1 MPEVIQLATRPAP
14 DVPALDAAT
23 FFFDLASPD
32 TYLVAERIER
42 RYGDAGWQAAVL
54 GPRAGTPDER
64 ELARTVTA
72 VELRARELRLPLIWP
87 ERYPA
92 PVPSAMR
99 IASFA
104 AERGCAASF
113 AIAAGRLAFCGG
125 FDLEDPAILADAA
138 AACGL
143 DVKEALAAAR
153 DPRHDAPSVAAG
165 QALWAEGIAALPAL
179 RHEDRLYSGER
190 RITAALLLRAGRSG
204 EEPEPPGAA

>member
-1 MPEVIQLATRPAP
+1 MTEVIQLASRPAS
-14 DVPALDAAT
+14 DAPAVDAAM

-42 RYGDAGWQAAVL
+42 RYGDAGWQAAVFE
-54 GPRAGTPDER
+54 PPDAPPDER
-64 ELARTVTA
+64 ELARATAA

-99 IASFA
+99 VASFA
-104 AERGCAASF
+104 AERGCAAAF

-125 FDLEDPAILADAA
+125 FDLEDAAILADAA
-138 AACGL
+138 AASGL

-153 DPRHDAPSVAAG
+153 DPRRDAPSIAAG
-165 QALWAEGIAALPAL
+165 RALWAEGVTLLPAL
-179 RHEDRLYSGER
+179 RHDEGLYAGEQ
-190 RITAALLLRAGRSG
+190 RITAALLLRASAVDEPDPSG
-204 EEPEPPGAA
+204 VA